1 MLTKSS
7 NVVLAQVLRV
17 SSLAKLWRIGAVIKI
32 VIIIFSNELYLLL
45 MQTHC
50 SRFLWCDYINLSEE
64 LSIPYAANFAI
75 IKSWGILSKAFDTSI
90 KTAPTVNLLSNLPL
104 HSSNNCIITSCWYIF
119 SFIFYNVYVVFVEFL
134 DKKFVIKHYTVFVK

>member
-45 MQTHC
+45 MQTQC
-50 SRFLWCDYINLSEE
+50 SRFLWCDYINLSAE

-75 IKSWGILSKAFDTSI
+75 IKSWGILSKAFNTSI

-104 HSSNNCIITSCWYIF
+104 HSSNNCIITCCWYIF
-119 SFIFYNVYVVFVEFL
+119 SFIFYNDYVVFVEFL
-134 DKKFVIKHYTVFVK
+134 DKKFVIIHYTVFVT